1 MLPVP
6 VTERVEF
13 LSDAWIDVAR
23 QYLLEA
29 AAREPAF
36 ANATFSICE
45 SFTDAPPHLGL
56 PDNRAV
62 WHFRSD
68 GRTIE
73 VGRGDL
79 PGADVRIDAD
89 YQTVLA
95 MAQTVYAAGPEA
107 VARAQRELQHRAGP
121 DAIKIAGRLDM
132 EGTVGAALN
141 G

>member
-13 LSDAWIDVAR
+13 LSDAWIDAAR

-29 AAREPAF
+29 AARDPEF
-36 ANATFSICE
+36 AAATFSVCE
-45 SFTDAPPHLGL
+45 SFTDAPPGLGL

-68 GRTIE
+68 GQSIE

-79 PGADVRIDAD
+79 PDADVRIDAD
-89 YQTVLA
+89 YQTVLP
-95 MAQTVYAAGPEA
+95 MAQTVYAAGSEA
-107 VARAQRELQHRAGP
+107 VARANRELVHR
-121 DAIKIAGRLDM
+121 
-132 EGTVGAALN
+132 
-141 G
+141 